1 MHGTTAAFWDEI
13 HMVEKDES
21 RDQVKAKVQCASL
34 VAEGFA
40 LIGRRNTAQKAFLWE
55 LKLAQERGKISLPVI
70 SQCLP

>member
-13 HMVEKDES
+13 HMVGKEES

-40 LIGRRNTAQKAFLWE
+40 LIGRRNTAQKHFYE
-55 LKLAQERGKISLPVI
+55 S
-70 SQCLP
+70 